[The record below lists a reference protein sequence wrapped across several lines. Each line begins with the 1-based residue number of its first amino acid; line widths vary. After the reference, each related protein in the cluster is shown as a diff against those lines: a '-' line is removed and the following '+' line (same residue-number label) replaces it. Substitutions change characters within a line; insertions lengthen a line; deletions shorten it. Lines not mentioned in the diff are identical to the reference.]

1 VKNQKYEREGRLE
14 VIFYGGNSY
23 TIVLRQMK
31 FGTVN
36 DHGHTYEFYFNCFY
50 LEKKKLLNMAILRS
64 FKVMLGQTL
73 FIIM

>member
-1 VKNQKYEREGRLE
+1 MMLRLFIAKNQKYEREGRLE

-50 LEKKKLLNMAILRS
+50 FKKKV
-64 FKVMLGQTL
+64 FKYGD
-73 FIIM
+73 FAKF